1 MRERVSP
8 IASIKNKDRPVKF
21 LQIWVI
27 PNLRNVEPRYD
38 QITLNPVDRHNKLQQ
53 ILSPHPN
60 DDGVWIYQNAWFHLG
75 QFDKGFSTE
84 YRIKTKGNGVYAFV
98 LNGEITVNDQQ
109 LKLRDGFG
117 LWDIEKLAIK
127 ADTEAELLL
136 MEVPIK

>member
-1 MRERVSP
+1 
-8 IASIKNKDRPVKF
+8 
-21 LQIWVI
+21 
-27 PNLRNVEPRYD
+27 VEPRYD